1 MKIFGREFNLGKK
14 KSYEQLRQMIMR
26 EQMETGGRLMVG
38 AKQQLD
44 AYKSWVYSCVSLI
57 SDRVSTLE
65 YKFYNKDTGEELS
78 TKNKNFKI
86 FTKPFHTPNEL
97 MTFRFIKQFCQI
109 QLDLTGMTVLYPV
122 KNVLGQVWE
131 IWPLNMEDYVKTEV
145 GGSATD
151 PKVKYYFRSGKGGWV
166 DYDITELIVINYPNP
181 KNPYEP
187 MSPIQAQAYA
197 TDLDKYIEIYE
208 RDFFKN
214 SARIDFALTAETP
227 IDQDKADQIK
237 ARWKEKYQGVF
248 HDVAVLDSGL
258 KPIQLSFANKDF
270 EFLELAKWTKEKVLA
285 CYRVP
290 VSKLGGVDSNRAG
303 SVQSD
308 ISFNRESVG
317 PRLILWDEE
326 LTLGICKT
334 FDDRLQIKHENPI
347 PRDRQLEVLEA
358 KTYLGGLPVMT
369 INEYR
374 KDYLNKPSIGKDG
387 DRLLIPNK
395 FIDIEDI
402 DKVTAAAIKPD
413 RTGNG
418 DDNTGGDT
426 RPSPD
431 GSDPRDDNPT
441 EGRSISGQGASKS
454 DILTVESNARDSW
467 NLAIVDYLCNFNDA
481 IEKEDPKFTAF
492 IKDGITALVVVLAD
506 LLGVKEETVTL
517 DLTKDDAWLDSI
529 SKEVCKN
536 YLETLEKM
544 KTKTEFWSDHVKE
557 AFDSNPRL
565 SKINNYVIRAALNF
579 TKYSILHFQGKAMIW
594 RVNSNECGHKGRI
607 KEKKSFNSFKLGIH
621 QIRFPGEIFSL
632 SCDCEL
638 VNDDKGE

>member
-1 MKIFGREFNLGKK
+1 MKIFGYELKFQ
-14 KSYEQLRQMIMR
+14 KSYEQLRQMITR
-26 EQMETGGRLMVG
+26 EQAGDGGRLLTG
-38 AKQQLD
+38 TRQQLD

-57 SDRVSTLE
+57 SDRVSTLN

-86 FTKPFHTPNEL
+86 FTKPFHTPNEM
-97 MTFRFIKQFCQI
+97 MTFRFIKQFCQM
-109 QLDLTGMTVLYPV
+109 QLDLTGMTVIYPV
-122 KNVLGQVWE
+122 KNVLNQVWE

-145 GGSATD
+145 GGSPLSPT
-151 PKVKYYFRSGKGGWV
+151 VKYYFRSGKGGWI
-166 DYDITELIVINYPNP
+166 DYDINELIVINYPNP
-181 KNPYEP
+181 KNMYEP

-197 TDLDKYIEIYE
+197 SDLDKYIEIYE

-214 SARIDFALTAETP
+214 SARTDFALATEVP
-227 IDQDKADQIK
+227 IDQDKADEIK

-258 KPIQLSFANKDF
+258 KPVQLSFANKDF
-270 EFLELAKWTKEKVLA
+270 EFLNLAKWSKEKVLA

-290 VSKLGGVDSNRAG
+290 ESKLGGTDSNRAG

-326 LTLGICKT
+326 LTLGICKSY
-334 FDDRLQIKHENPI
+334 DERLQIKHENPI

-358 KTYLGGLPVMT
+358 KTYLGGLPTMT

-374 KDYLNKPSIGKDG
+374 KKVLFMPPIDNG

-395 FIDIEDI
+395 FIDIKDI

-413 RTGNG
+413 RSGNG
-418 DDNTGGDT
+418 DSNTGGDT

-431 GSDPRDDNPT
+431 GSDPRDDSPT
-441 EGRSISGQGASKS
+441 DGRSISGQANRKNDIVTIESKTR
-454 DILTVESNARDSW
+454 DTWNNAIINILSNLPEVDTNALNAPEQIIKEAILSMVEVFGEVLYGKTADEIKILAEKDSW
-467 NLAIVDYLCNFNDA
+467 
-481 IEKEDPKFTAF
+481 PKLIST
-492 IKDGITALVVVLAD
+492 
-506 LLGVKEETVTL
+506 E
-517 DLTKDDAWLDSI
+517 LTK
-529 SKEVCKN
+529 K
-536 YLETLEKM
+536 YLETID
-544 KTKTEFWSDHVKE
+544 KTKTGIDAWEDHVKA

-565 SKINNYVIRAALNF
+565 SKINNYVIRASLNF
-579 TKYSILHFQGKAMIW
+579 IKYLVFRSQQKSMVW
-594 RVNSNECGHKGRI
+594 TVNSNECGHKGRI
-607 KEKKSFNSFKLGIH
+607 KEKKSFDVFKLGIH
-621 QIRFPGEIFSL
+621 QVRFPGEIFSL

-638 VNDDKGE
+638 IMDKGE